1 MEAREVRRPPIQ
13 ARSNSDSLQFNRIAL
28 AAALIDYEEDSNDA
42 SNQPSSRAI
51 SSAVLS
57 PYRTLLSPPDARP
70 IGPYCSETSPPPAP
84 QSLSSVSE
92 TRLRS
97 LYGGSDNGLG
107 SERSSQIVK
116 EGQGSRSSQVS
127 SSYSMQATTGL
138 ESRRGSFQSNYRDT
152 IFSEFQGPLKDE
164 ENSEEVLIL
173 EKRSNQPK
181 KLRRKS
187 LPPLSRPIMIPP
199 RPKSVD
205 IIPLASSRPRAKSF
219 EASRSLSLSLL
230 PPLELEQDSL
240 SSAIRNPPSLNN
252 LSPGTRS
259 SLPSLLPPTRRLSTS
274 ISDYLS
280 FPTLRDEDILPEI
293 NPSGLSSSITDFLS
307 TPLSIDGS
315 TTAIDPTR
323 STSPLEPLLQSP
335 TISSFSPSPRFT
347 SRFDP
352 SMLDLARQEMEG
364 DRVVFSN
371 KEAGSAPRNVIM
383 PTPLSGQ
390 PQIPM
395 KKVRVEGP
403 EQDDEPEVEE
413 EAIESGTG
421 EKDQMAETKRP
432 AGRLYGTSLL
442 NMLDERKITNKSK
455 QKQYVPGNDGRRTM
469 MDWKSKEV
477 IIGEVVGGP
486 ETVTTQEVADE
497 GVAGGRF
504 MPRAKSTMSIFGP
517 DLLYQ
522 RDLERRRVVEEQEM
536 KQLEQEDLE
545 EAEVWRKGMIKEEAK
560 SRKLQKKQNIKNAES
575 KLEGRAVPVVTEGQ

>member
-1 MEAREVRRPPIQ
+1 MEGREVRIRPPLQ
-13 ARSNSDSLQFNRIAL
+13 ARSNSDSLHFNRIAL
-28 AAALIDYEEDSNDA
+28 AAALIDYEEDTNNS
-42 SNQPSSRAI
+42 QQKPTSRAI

-57 PYRTLLSPPDARP
+57 PYRTLLSPPERS
-70 IGPYCSETSPPPAP
+70 IGSYFIETSPSIAP

-107 SERSSQIVK
+107 SERSSQRVQ
-116 EGQGSRSSQVS
+116 EGQGSRNSEVS
-127 SSYSMQATTGL
+127 SSYSVQGTAGL
-138 ESRRGSFQSNYRDT
+138 GSRRGSFQSNYRNT
-152 IFSEFQGPLKDE
+152 VFSEAQGSEKDE
-164 ENSEEVLIL
+164 ENLEVLIV

-187 LPPLSRPIMIPP
+187 LPPLSRPITIPP
-199 RPKSVD
+199 RSVSAER
-205 IIPLASSRPRAKSF
+205 IPPVNLRPRAKSF

-240 SSAIRNPPSLNN
+240 SSAIHNSPSINS
-252 LSPGTRS
+252 LSSDRRS

-280 FPTLRDEDILPEI
+280 FPTFRDDDISPTIDPLR
-293 NPSGLSSSITDFLS
+293 LSSSTEELLS
-307 TPLSIDGS
+307 FPLIFNDSMSLPDSRRPTPS
-315 TTAIDPTR
+315 
-323 STSPLEPLLQSP
+323 LEPGLRSP
-335 TISSFSPSPRFT
+335 TFSSFSSSPRFT

-352 SMLDLARQEMEG
+352 SVLDLARKEMEG
-364 DRVVFSN
+364 DRVVFTN

-390 PQIPM
+390 PPIIK

-403 EQDDEPEVEE
+403 EEQDEPEFEEGLIDVE
-413 EAIESGTG
+413 GG
-421 EKDQMAETKRP
+421 KKGQRP
-432 AGRLYGTSLL
+432 AGKLYGTSLL
-442 NMLDERKITNKSK
+442 NMLDERKNTNKSK
-455 QKQYVPGNDGRRTM
+455 QKQYIPGNDGRRTM
-469 MDWKSKEV
+469 MDWKVKEV
-477 IIGEVVGGP
+477 VIGEVVGGP
-486 ETVTTQEVADE
+486 ENATTSEVADE
-497 GVAGGRF
+497 GIAGGRS

-575 KLEGRAVPVVTEGQ
+575 KLEGRAVPVVTEGKQY